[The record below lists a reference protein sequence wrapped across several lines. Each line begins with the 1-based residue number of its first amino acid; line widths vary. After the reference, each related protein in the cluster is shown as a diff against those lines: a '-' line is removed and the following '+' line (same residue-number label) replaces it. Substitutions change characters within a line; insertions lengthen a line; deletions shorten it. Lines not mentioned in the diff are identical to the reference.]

1 MTITGRPDQ
10 VRAGQAQ
17 ILRELQKP
25 VRMTVNIPSDFHRF
39 IIGQRG
45 TTLRLLEQET
55 LTRIAIPSQ
64 DTQSNGIVITGAKD
78 NVKLCEQKILE
89 LYHIQLNKGYER
101 LSIPYL
107 YHPWIR
113 YQLVDDLQRQF
124 HVTIDLPPP
133 IKQTDEVSIRGERE
147 PVEQAKIRILQFY
160 HSLEGKIMIFPLEIP
175 SEQHRFILGKKGA
188 GLKEIFDKT
197 NVVVRIPNQEEN
209 SSTIQVIGETAK
221 IGEAITMIYKMANAL
236 TAVQITAP
244 QWMHS
249 VVKGDRNANLD
260 IIRKSHPDVRIYFRD
275 DHIALEG
282 PPEEVELVRSQIQT
296 VIDDLRNTN
305 TTYAEVDIDPQYYKQ
320 IIGKNQIRLSEIQE
334 QTGCDIKFPFDESRH
349 VKLMGTKE
357 SVDKARQI
365 LLERAQKLA
374 NERTTNISIDPQF
387 YPQIIGVKGKKLDE
401 VRSKFHNIQIT
412 FPDANGKSDKVIL
425 HGDKDDVEKCSKF
438 LQQKIKDL
446 YSVEIEI
453 SKRLSPLLIG
463 KGGASIQ
470 RLREQMPDVR
480 LEMPTMD
487 ESKESSTLRLN
498 GKKIDVDKARKIV
511 EERIAELNASLE
523 NSIEQFVT
531 IDPKWHSRF
540 FQNKRKLLNELQQQ
554 HGDMLIKLPERNA
567 NSDQVL
573 LRGPKQT
580 IERVQA
586 RLEELVDTWEN
597 TVTKEMSI
605 PHRHFGYLLAQ
616 GGTYIQPIQKE
627 YNVQIKFPPRSNEQD
642 GTKEDTVRITGR
654 TEDVDRA
661 MVALEKM
668 IPMETTL
675 EIPSEAHGALVGKG
689 GSQLQ
694 SLIEQYPDVQ
704 VTFPPLNSTS
714 NTIYLKG
721 QSEQVEGLKKE
732 LLDRYE
738 KYQADKQARSY
749 ELRFTV
755 KPEFRSLIIG
765 FRRRT
770 LNQLKQKYDV
780 NIQIANSPTP
790 SSAVVPTPATAN
802 DANQQHDDLQAA
814 PLEENANLSTE
825 SATSNDVEIII
836 TGYEAK
842 ALACRD
848 EMLKLIADFESTIT
862 MEIDIDHRI
871 HARIIGSGGSKL
883 QQIMKDYGVEI
894 KFPSNNQSDKVHVIG
909 TDQEKIDGCIDHLLI
924 LEEDFVQDL
933 PYNKQN
939 NAQSSSDPNFAQQLS
954 NAQHQHRQQEVPSSN
969 NLSTIRPG
977 KTNNKSQ
984 RQAPFQVKNA
994 PWTSEGQ
1001 NGHGEQPGRLN
1012 NGHRKSPKKGVH
1024 APNRND
1030 LGRILRFSMIL
1041 IDISFL
1047 FLRLGEYPSF
1057 VNGLPLTT
1065 DDENASHMHET
1076 TVNTIPVIWGPPK
1089 RK

>member
-1 MTITGRPDQ
+1 M
-10 VRAGQAQ
+10 Q
-17 ILRELQKP
+17 I
-25 VRMTVNIPSDFHRF
+25 I
-39 IIGQRG
+39 
-45 TTLRLLEQET
+45 
-55 LTRIAIPSQ
+55 
-64 DTQSNGIVITGAKD
+64 
-78 NVKLCEQKILE
+78 
-89 LYHIQLNKGYER
+89 
-101 LSIPYL
+101 
-107 YHPWIR
+107 
-113 YQLVDDLQRQF
+113 
-124 HVTIDLPPP
+124 
-133 IKQTDEVSIRGERE
+133 
-147 PVEQAKIRILQFY
+147 
-160 HSLEGKIMIFPLEIP
+160 
-175 SEQHRFILGKKGA
+175 
-188 GLKEIFDKT
+188 
-197 NVVVRIPNQEEN
+197 
-209 SSTIQVIGETAK
+209 
-221 IGEAITMIYKMANAL
+221 
-236 TAVQITAP
+236 AP

-249 VVKGDRNANLD
+249 VVKGERGANLD
-260 IIRKSHPDVRIYFRD
+260 IIRKSHPDVGVYFRD
-275 DHIALEG
+275 NQIAVEG

-305 TTYAEVDIDPQYYKQ
+305 TTYLEVEIDPDYYKKL
-320 IIGKNQIRLSEIQE
+320 IGKNQIHLTEIQE
-334 QTGCDIKFPFDESRH
+334 QTGCDIKFPFDKTRH

-357 SVDKARQI
+357 SVEQARQI

-374 NERTTNISIDPQF
+374 NEKTTDISIDRQF
-387 YPQIIGVKGKKLDE
+387 YPQIIGVKGKKIEE

-412 FPDANGKSDKVIL
+412 FPDANGKSDKVTL
-425 HGDKDDVEKCSKF
+425 SGDKEDVEKCTKF

-453 SKRLSPLLIG
+453 PKRISPLLIG

-487 ESKESSTLRLN
+487 ESKESSALRLN

-511 EERIAELNASLE
+511 EERLAELNASLE
-523 NSIEQFVT
+523 NSIEQHVT

-554 HGDMLIKLPERNA
+554 YGDMLIKLPERSA
-567 NSDQVL
+567 PSDQVL

-597 TVTKEMSI
+597 TITKEMSI

-627 YNVQIKFPPRSNEQD
+627 HDVQIKFPPRSNEQD

-654 TEDVDRA
+654 SDDVDKA

-668 IPMETTL
+668 IPMETTVD
-675 EIPSEAHGALVGKG
+675 IPSEAHGSLVGRG

-694 SLIEQYPDVQ
+694 GLMEQYSDVQ
-704 VTFPPLNSTS
+704 MTFPSLNSTS
-714 NTIYLKG
+714 NTIHLKG

-732 LLDRYE
+732 LLERYE
-738 KYQADKQARSY
+738 KYRVDKEARSY
-749 ELRFTV
+749 ELRFTI
-755 KPEFRSLIIG
+755 KPAFRSLIIG

-770 LNQLKQKYDV
+770 INSLREKHDV

-790 SSAVVPTPATAN
+790 SSAVVPTPASAT

-814 PLEENANLSTE
+814 PLEENPNPSTE
-825 SATSNDVEIII
+825 STPASDVEIII

-848 EMLKLIADFESTIT
+848 EIMKLITDFESTIT

-883 QQIMKDYGVEI
+883 QQIMKEHGVEI

-909 TDQEKIDGCIDHLLI
+909 TDQEKIDACIDHLLI
-924 LEEDFVQDL
+924 LEEDFIQDL
-933 PYNKQN
+933 PFSKQN
-939 NAQSSSDPNFAQQLS
+939 HTQSSSASDSTLTQPSS
-954 NAQHQHRQQEVPSSN
+954 NAQHRQQEVPSSN
-969 NLSTIRPG
+969 NRSTNKSG
-977 KTNNKSQ
+977 KPNTNKSQ

-994 PWTSEGQ
+994 PWTAEDQ
-1001 NGHGEQPGRLN
+1001 NGHDGRLK
-1012 NGHRKSPKKGVH
+1012 NGHSKSPRKGVN

-1030 LGRILRFSMIL
+1030 PGKFSFF
-1041 IDISFL
+1041 ISLASLLVIF
-1047 FLRLGEYPSF
+1047 LGEYPTFS
-1057 VNGLPLTT
+1057 NGLPLTT
-1065 DDENASHMHET
+1065 DGENVSQMHET
-1076 TVNTIPVIWGPPK
+1076 TVNTIPIIWGPPK